1 MPPFLLAYIVWM
13 SESFIYQSYISDLSL
28 CDRII
33 QAYWDTPDKP
43 QGEVGAVSESG
54 IVDKTIKDSVD
65 ILLEGAL
72 KDDYFSQLR
81 PVVDAYKQ
89 KYPQCDMYS
98 PWGVVQNTNI
108 QYYKPGG
115 GFFAWHTERT
125 IGADRLIA
133 SRHLVFMTYLN
144 DVTDGG
150 ETEFQLQGVK
160 VQPRKGLSLIWP
172 ADWTHT
178 HRGITSP
185 TQEKFIVTGWFNF
198 LR

>member
-1 MPPFLLAYIVWM
+1 M

-33 QAYWDTPDKP
+33 QAYWDTPNKL
-43 QGEVGAVSESG
+43 QGKVGTSEWG
-54 IVDKTIKDSVD
+54 GTVDKTVKDSID

-72 KDDYFSQLR
+72 KNDYFAQLH
-81 PVVDAYKQ
+81 PVVNAYKQ
-89 KYPQCDMYS
+89 KYPQCDMYA
-98 PWGVVQNTNI
+98 PWGIVQNPNI

-115 GFFAWHTERT
+115 GFFSWHTERT
-125 IGADRLIA
+125 TGVDPIHA

-150 ETEFQLQGVK
+150 ETEFQLQGIK

-178 HRGITSP
+178 HRGITSL
-185 TQEKFIVTGWFNF
+185 TQEKFIVTGWLNF
-198 LR
+198 LK